1 MRITLFSTVC
11 GKKCGFSPCK
21 LQRGDKLTVLWFAR
35 QIQVGPTVE
44 HIIRRRGGSWATWQ
58 GPHQESVSANERP
71 AAVSVLGCGG
81 RRSSWPILL
90 PDQLALPYFNDS
102 STYIIKLWLD
112 TRLFELGPL
121 NITYA
126 RWKNSQ
132 LFYSVLHFSQRRF
145 DSVIWLVSHVMT
157 FCV

>member
-1 MRITLFSTVC
+1 MILRPYLQCESPYFPQFVVRSVGFPLANCNEGISLLFC
-11 GKKCGFSPCK
+11 D
-21 LQRGDKLTVLWFAR
+21 LHAR
-35 QIQVGPTVE
+35 FKWGHSGHI
-44 HIIRRRGGSWATWQ
+44 IIRRRGGSWATWQ

-126 RWKNSQ
+126 R
-132 LFYSVLHFSQRRF
+132 
-145 DSVIWLVSHVMT
+145 
-157 FCV
+157 